1 MYKTIS
7 VIVAWWKKRSF
18 STYSNEFI
26 FLSICVYLFEN
37 CPSQFLSCW
46 ESAEPAF
53 CSQELSKSAL
63 QKQKPDSKLFGGKI
77 QVCCMLR
84 PYKQAFLPPGTFI

>member
-53 CSQELSKSAL
+53 CSEKLSYKNQNKTPFMSCDRKSINL
-63 QKQKPDSKLFGGKI
+63 NRS
-77 QVCCMLR
+77 
-84 PYKQAFLPPGTFI
+84 GTFLSSVQNGTAHG